1 MRCIC
6 LTFYRSEPF
15 AVETFVLYF
24 YNFHVHSPPPVRIT
38 YNLMCAHTSTVVSTY
53 FSTEIYL
60 NRLQGWRVPYYVSG
74 MIGLIV
80 AALAIT
86 TMTEPKRTAIS
97 EEAEAD
103 SNDVVSKPRPGQAAI
118 PAESTEKTSIWK
130 VLFQP
135 KILILCIAASIRHT
149 GTYRHTYTRRHTRP
163 VDRRRNSSVS
173 LEV

>member
-1 MRCIC
+1 
-6 LTFYRSEPF
+6 
-15 AVETFVLYF
+15 
-24 YNFHVHSPPPVRIT
+24 
-38 YNLMCAHTSTVVSTY
+38 
-53 FSTEIYL
+53 
-60 NRLQGWRVPYYVSG
+60 

-103 SNDVVSKPRPGQAAI
+103 SNDAVSKPRPGQTAT

-149 GTYRHTYTRRHTRP
+149 GTYT
-163 VDRRRNSSVS
+163 
-173 LEV
+173 LAL